1 MAFVGFVATKAEQ
14 TQAKCTWSLTCYSH
28 GSRQLKMSMCWW
40 VRVYAG
46 VCGQLFP
53 YRLISGSQ
61 CLSNFFSS
69 EIKEQQ
75 RKQIGSRAR
84 GQSVGGRRR
93 GRCGLKWEIFRQNE
107 KWNGNCR
114 KAIKRCRLRGK
125 YLLAAATA
133 AASLPKQ
140 TSDASQCNLFT
151 RGASVRYICDI
162 CELVKIIETLPTT
175 MTTTMLLIGCICS
188 QLYMRLQIENGK

>member
-1 MAFVGFVATKAEQ
+1 MAFVGFAATKAEQ

-28 GSRQLKMSMCWW
+28 GSRQLKMSMCWCM
-40 VRVYAG
+40 RVCAG

-84 GQSVGGRRR
+84 GQSAGGRRR

-125 YLLAAATA
+125 YLLAA